1 MSPERQPVPDKKL
14 PPGFESPVRRYFQHL
29 TVERGL
35 STNTV
40 SSYRRDV
47 ARYLAFLTAD
57 RGRPSPKAITSDDVR
72 DYVQH
77 LARPVADG
85 GCGLSTRSVA
95 RGVVSVRGLHKFW
108 VLEGMTED
116 DPAATVTPPSAGER
130 LPKALP
136 VDTVTRILEA
146 PDRETP
152 AGLRDAAL
160 LEFLYSTG
168 ARISEAVGIDRDDLS
183 AEFAGGTS
191 GAGEAEGF
199 GGAARLEGKGGKQR
213 IVPVGSYAVD
223 AVGAYLV
230 RARPLFAAKGTA
242 TPALFL
248 NARGGRLTR
257 QGAWLILKKAAAR
270 ANVTEELSP
279 HTLRHSFATHLVE
292 GGADIR
298 VVQELLGHSSLT
310 TTQIY
315 TRVTA
320 DTLREVFLTSH
331 PRATG

>member
-1 MSPERQPVPDKKL
+1 VNDRDLPDGLERAL
-14 PPGFESPVRRYFQHL
+14 GRYLQHL

-35 STNTV
+35 SRNTLT
-40 SSYRRDV
+40 SYRRDLS
-47 ARYLAFLTAD
+47 RYLAFLAGHRHVAD
-57 RGRPSPKAITSDDVR
+57 PRDIATDDVR
-72 DYVQH
+72 DFVQY
-77 LARPVADG
+77 LARPTDDG

-108 VLEGMTED
+108 LLEGLTD
-116 DPAATVTPPSAGER
+116 QDPADSVTPPSAGER

-136 VDTVTRILEA
+136 VETVTRILEA
-146 PDRETP
+146 PDRSTP
-152 AGLRDAAL
+152 GGLRDAAL

-168 ARISEAVGIDRDDLS
+168 ARISEAVGVDRDDLS
-183 AEFAGGTS
+183 ADFDQPSGPAAQGDEPGPGGV
-191 GAGEAEGF
+191 
-199 GGAARLEGKGGKQR
+199 ARLKGKGGKER
-213 IVPVGSYAVD
+213 LVPVGSYAREAISSYV
-223 AVGAYLV
+223 V
-230 RARPLFAAKGTA
+230 RTRPLFASKGRG

-257 QGAWLILKKAAAR
+257 QGAWLVLKQAAER
-270 ANVTEELSP
+270 ANVVDELSP
-279 HTLRHSFATHLVE
+279 HTLRHSFATHLIE

-315 TRVTA
+315 TKVTA

-331 PRATG
+331 PRALG

>member
-1 MSPERQPVPDKKL
+1 MNDAQLPD
-14 PPGFESPVRRYFQHL
+14 GFGRPVRRYMQHL

-35 STNTV
+35 SSNTLA
-40 SSYRRDV
+40 SYRRDLG
-47 ARYLAFLTAD
+47 RYLGFLTEE
-57 RGRPSPKAITSDDVR
+57 RGIREPAGITTDDVR

-77 LARPVADG
+77 MARPVADG

-95 RGVVSVRGLHKFW
+95 RGVVSARGLHKFW
-108 VLEGMTED
+108 VLEGVTED

-191 GAGEAEGF
+191 DAGEAEGF

-270 ANVTEELSP
+270 ANVTDELSP

>member
-1 MSPERQPVPDKKL
+1 MSEQELPAGLRRPVQ
-14 PPGFESPVRRYFQHL
+14 RYLQHL

-35 STNTV
+35 SDNTLA
-40 SSYRRDV
+40 SYGRDLN
-47 ARYLAFLTAD
+47 RYTAFLVGD
-57 RGRPSPKAITSDDVR
+57 RGLTDVRDITTDDVR
-72 DYVQH
+72 DYLQY
-77 LARPVADG
+77 LARPTVDG

-95 RGVVSVRGLHKFW
+95 RGIVSVRGLHKFW
-108 VLEGMTED
+108 VLEGITD
-116 DPAATVTPPSAGER
+116 HDPAEAVTPPQAGER

-152 AGLRDAAL
+152 SGLRDAAL

-168 ARISEAVGIDRDDLS
+168 ARITEATGMDRDDLS
-183 AEFAGGTS
+183 SDLGAPGGSASREDSGEPEAGGIV
-191 GAGEAEGF
+191 
-199 GGAARLEGKGGKQR
+199 RLLGKGGKER
-213 IVPVGSYAVD
+213 IVPVGSYAQE
-223 AVGAYLV
+223 AIASYLV
-230 RARPLFAAKGTA
+230 RARPLFAAKGKG

-257 QGAWLILKKAAAR
+257 QGAWLILKKAAER
-270 ANVTEELSP
+270 ANVSEELSP
-279 HTLRHSFATHLVE
+279 HTLRHSFATHLIE

-315 TRVTA
+315 TKVTA

-331 PRATG
+331 PRALG

>member
-1 MSPERQPVPDKKL
+1 MSEQERPTGLDR
-14 PPGFESPVRRYFQHL
+14 PVRRYLQHL

-35 STNTV
+35 SDNTLT
-40 SSYRRDV
+40 SYRRDLD
-47 ARYLAFLTAD
+47 RYLSFLVGQRHVREPRD
-57 RGRPSPKAITSDDVR
+57 ITTDDVR
-72 DYVQH
+72 DYIQY
-77 LARPVADG
+77 LARPKTDG

-95 RGVVSVRGLHKFW
+95 RGVVSARGLHKFW
-108 VLEGMTED
+108 LLEGLTEH
-116 DPAATVTPPSAGER
+116 DPAETVTPPSAGER

-136 VDTVTRILEA
+136 VETVTRILEA

-168 ARISEAVGIDRDDLS
+168 ARISESIGVDRDDLS
-183 AEFAGGTS
+183 SDFGPDGRDVQEDPNGDPVAGGVV
-191 GAGEAEGF
+191 
-199 GGAARLEGKGGKQR
+199 RLLGKGGKER
-213 IVPVGSYAVD
+213 LVPVGSYAHE
-223 AVGAYLV
+223 AISSYLV
-230 RARPLFAAKGTA
+230 RARPLFASKGKG

-257 QGAWLILKKAAAR
+257 QGAWLVLKKAAER
-270 ANVTEELSP
+270 ANITAELSP
-279 HTLRHSFATHLVE
+279 HTLRHSFATHLIE

-315 TRVTA
+315 TKVTA

-331 PRATG
+331 PRALG